1 MSNIRS
7 KNTKPEILVRKYLF
21 SQGIRFRVNVKKL
34 PGTPD
39 IVLRKYRTVIFV
51 NGCFWHGH
59 EGCKYYV
66 LPKTNTEFWKEKIE
80 RNKERD
86 LKERMQLRNMG
97 WHVIL
102 LWECQLKS
110 KVREQNLNG
119 LVLNTVKI
127 AVLCVAGTLT
137 SCSLAAFGFAKF
149 QAKGKNILFM
159 VVLSTMMVPTTVTL
173 IPMYNF
179 YSKLHWL
186 NTITPLVLPA
196 FFGASTYNI
205 FLLRQFF
212 AGLPNELGESAQLD
226 GAGWFRI
233 FRSIYLPNAKP
244 ALLVAAIN
252 QLVFCWNDYMG
263 PLIYLGKPATFT
275 IALGLNAFK
284 GEQGA
289 TMDIGPLMA
298 MACVTILP
306 VLLLY
311 LFFQKYFVEGVAASG
326 IKG

>member
-1 MSNIRS
+1 MGRHKKKILG
-7 KNTKPEILVRKYLF
+7 TAVTEIILIILALIF
-21 SQGIRFRVNVKKL
+21 LL
-34 PGTPD
+34 P
-39 IVLRKYRTVIFV
+39 IVWMFA
-51 NGCFWHGH
+51 
-59 EGCKYYV
+59 
-66 LPKTNTEFWKEKIE
+66 
-80 RNKERD
+80 
-86 LKERMQLRNMG
+86 QS
-97 WHVIL
+97 
-102 LWECQLKS
+102 LKS
-110 KVREQNLNG
+110 PQQLTDYTKLFDWPITFRGYVEGWKGGQFLTYIMNSVR
-119 LVLNTVKI
+119 I
-127 AVLCVAGTLT
+127 AVLCVCGTLI
-137 SCSLAAFGFAKF
+137 SCSMAGFAFAKF
-149 QAKGKNILFM
+149 QVKGKGVLFM

-173 IPMYNF
+173 IPMYLF
-179 YSKLHWL
+179 YGKLHWL
-186 NTITPLVLPA
+186 NTITPLVLPS

-212 AGLPNELGESAQLD
+212 AGLPNELAESAQLD

-244 ALLVAAIN
+244 ALLVVTIN

-263 PLIYLGKPATFT
+263 PLIYLGKPASFT

-289 TMDIGPLMA
+289 TMDIAPLMA

-311 LFFQKYFVEGVAASG
+311 LFFQKYFVEGVAATG

>member
-1 MSNIRS
+1 MGKHKKELAGNVI
-7 KNTKPEILVRKYLF
+7 TEIILILLALVFLLPIVWMFAQSLKSAEQLTDF
-21 SQGIRFRVNVKKL
+21 KKL
-34 PGTPD
+34 FD
-39 IVLRKYRTVIFV
+39 
-51 NGCFWHGH
+51 
-59 EGCKYYV
+59 
-66 LPKTNTEFWKEKIE
+66 LPITFRAYADGWKGGRFLTYI
-80 RNKERD
+80 
-86 LKERMQLRNMG
+86 
-97 WHVIL
+97 
-102 LWECQLKS
+102 
-110 KVREQNLNG
+110 
-119 LVLNTVKI
+119 LNTVKI

-244 ALLVAAIN
+244 ALLVVAIN